1 MRRLVG
7 ELRPERTLLII
18 VVLLAVASVAFAV
31 VGPKILGNA
40 TNILFEG
47 VVNEQIPA
55 GTTKEQAVA
64 GLRAQGQDRIA
75 DMISG
80 MTLDPGQGIDF
91 DALARTLALLA
102 GVYLVSALFQW
113 LQSYLMAGVAQRAIY
128 RLRQQADEKLAR
140 LPLKYFDD
148 HPRGD
153 VLSRMTND
161 IDNISQSLQQ
171 SLTQI
176 ITSALTII
184 GVLIMMLTISW
195 LLALISVLVVPVS
208 VVITVL
214 IAKRSQKQFARQ
226 WETTGDLNG
235 HVEEMFTGHNVV
247 KVFGRQDEAIAEF
260 DEQNEELY
268 QASFKAQFISGI
280 IMPVMNSVMNLN
292 YVAIAVVGG
301 LMVATGR
308 ISLGDVQAF
317 IQYSRQF
324 TMPITQVAGIMNVL
338 QSTAASA
345 ERIFELLDEAGGDAR
360 PGRVRPVRAHA
371 RPHRARGRVVPLRAR
386 HAAHHRTSRSTSRP
400 GETVAIVGPTGA
412 GKTTLVNLLL
422 RFYDIDEGRIL
433 VDGVETRDIS
443 RSDLRRLFGMVLQ
456 DTWLFSGTIRDN
468 IAYGREG
475 ATEDEIRAAA
485 RAARV
490 DHFVRALP
498 DGYDTL
504 LDDDATNVSQGETP
518 AAHHR
523 PGVPGRPRHPDPR
536 RGDQLGGH
544 PHRGADPAGDGG
556 AHAGAHQLRHR
567 PPPEHHPR
575 RRHHPRDGQGRDHR
589 AGQPRGADGRR
600 RLLPRPLRQPVRG
613 GAGRGGLIA
622 GPPLRPPRLAPSGSP
637 DPPDRSSARRRPV
650 KDFVFSASHDLRAPL
665 RALDGS
671 ARRCSRTAH
680 PCSPRRTSA
689 ICAAS
694 ARRPSTWPSSSTPC
708 SPFPESGA
716 GRSRSRA
723 SA

>member
-1 MRRLVG
+1 MTADENKPQAGGPQGEAPKRARGPQGPQPGGPGVHALTQQTAKAKDFKGTMRRLAG
-7 ELRPERTLLII
+7 ELRPERTLLIM

-31 VGPKILGNA
+31 VGPKILGHA

-47 VVNEQIPA
+47 VVNQQIPA
-55 GTTKEQAVA
+55 GTTQAQAVA

-75 DMISG
+75 DMLSS
-80 MTLDPGQGIDF
+80 MTLDPGAGIDF
-91 DALARTLALLA
+91 NALARTLALLA

-113 LQSYLMAGVAQRAIY
+113 MQSYLMAGIAQRAIY
-128 RLRQQADEKLAR
+128 RLRRRADEKLAR

-171 SLTQI
+171 SMTQI
-176 ITSALTII
+176 ITSTLTII

-208 VVITVL
+208 VVITVQ

-247 KVFGRQDEAIAEF
+247 KVFGRQDAAIAEF
-260 DEQNEELY
+260 DEQNEALY

-345 ERIFELLDEAGGDAR
+345 ERVFELLDEPEETRDPAEC
-360 PGRVRPVRAHA
+360 VVFEHT
-371 RPHRARGRVVPLRAR
+371 RGHIELDDVSFRYVPDSPLITGLTLDVA
-386 HAAHHRTSRSTSRP
+386 P

-456 DTWLFSGTIRDN
+456 DTWLFSGTIREN

-475 ATEDEIRAAA
+475 ATEEEIRAAA
-485 RAARV
+485 KAARV

-498 DGYDTL
+498 DGYDTV
-504 LDDDATNVSQGETP
+504 LDDDATNVSAGEKQLLTIARAFLADP
-518 AAHHR
+518 DILILDEATSSVDTRTEVLIQQAMVELMKDRTSFVIAHR
-523 PGVPGRPRHPDPR
+523 
-536 RGDQLGGH
+536 LSTI
-544 PHRGADPAGDGG
+544 RGADIILVMDKG
-556 AHAGAHQLRHR
+556 AIIEQGSHEELMAAQGFYHALY
-567 PPPEHHPR
+567 
-575 RRHHPRDGQGRDHR
+575 
-589 AGQPRGADGRR
+589 
-600 RLLPRPLRQPVRG
+600 
-613 GAGRGGLIA
+613 
-622 GPPLRPPRLAPSGSP
+622 
-637 DPPDRSSARRRPV
+637 
-650 KDFVFSASHDLRAPL
+650 ASQFEE
-665 RALDGS
+665 ALDE
-671 ARRCSRTAH
+671 
-680 PCSPRRTSA
+680 
-689 ICAAS
+689 AS
-694 ARRPSTWPSSSTPC
+694 
-708 SPFPESGA
+708 
-716 GRSRSRA
+716 
-723 SA
+723 